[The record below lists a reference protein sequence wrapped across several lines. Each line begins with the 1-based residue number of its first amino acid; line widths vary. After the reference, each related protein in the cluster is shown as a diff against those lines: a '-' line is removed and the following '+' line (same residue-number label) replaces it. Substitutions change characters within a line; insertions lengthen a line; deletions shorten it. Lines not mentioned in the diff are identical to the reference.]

1 MTNEE
6 YYSIKD
12 RLSPSMIGTLLQ
24 SSPADVQRKLIYG
37 TPETPAMARGTLG
50 HAATLE
56 PERVRDTFKL
66 FDRSILKGQGNIA
79 KKPKY
84 KKDGTPDVNTEN
96 LLMVQEFTATC
107 EKDGNVAVTDPA
119 EFDKIMDVAGILNTH
134 PFWQLINDGALTEH
148 AMLWTADNGCLMR
161 GKADHINDT
170 YGIVS
175 DVKFMDDISP
185 ENIIKSIYDR
195 MYHAQIASYQDG
207 FAKTTGKD
215 DCVKLGVVIACSIK
229 TKDVVVYGLPNTY
242 AEAKDNWID
251 YSQYF
256 TREMRPLWKDISVT
270 TGKELYERATQR
282 WIDWNNRYGNVW
294 EVVEVTNEETGE
306 VIQKPVNNW
315 PGWDFIS
322 RFEPGNKLRIFKL

>member
-1 MTNEE
+1 MTNDE
-6 YYSIKD
+6 YYAIKD

-24 SSPADVQRKLIYG
+24 SCPADVQRKLIYG

-56 PERVRDTFKL
+56 PERVKDTFKL
-66 FDRSILKGQGNIA
+66 FDRSKLLGSGMIA
-79 KKPKY
+79 KKPTY
-84 KKDGTPDVNTEN
+84 KKDGTPDQKTEN
-96 LLMVQEFTATC
+96 LLILQDFIASC
-107 EKDGNVAVTDPA
+107 EKEGNVAVIDP
-119 EFDKIMDVAGILNTH
+119 EQFQKIMDVAGILNTH

-148 AMLWTADNGCLMR
+148 AMLWTADNGCKMR

-185 ENIIKSIYDR
+185 ENIIKSVYDR

-207 FAKTTGKD
+207 FGKTTGKD
-215 DCVKLGVVIACSIK
+215 DCVTLGVVIACSIK
-229 TKDVVVYGLPNTY
+229 TKDVVVYGLPKTY
-242 AEAKDNWID
+242 NEAKENWTE

-256 TREMRPLWKDISVT
+256 TRESRPLWKDISIT
-270 TGKELYERATQR
+270 TGQELYEKACQR
-282 WIDWNNRYGNVW
+282 WIEWNDLYGNAW
-294 EVVEVTNEETGE
+294 EITEVVNEDTGE
-306 VIQKPVNNW
+306 VIQKPVNYW

-322 RFEPGNKLRIFKL
+322 RFEASNKLRIFKL